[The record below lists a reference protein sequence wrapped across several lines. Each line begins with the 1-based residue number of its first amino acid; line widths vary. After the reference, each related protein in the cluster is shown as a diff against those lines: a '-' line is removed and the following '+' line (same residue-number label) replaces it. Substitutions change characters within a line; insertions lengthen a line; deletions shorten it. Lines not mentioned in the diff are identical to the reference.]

1 MYALLQIS
9 LADVALYTMLEFCQQ
24 CIEDSMSI
32 TPWVEQFVETFRNE
46 EHIKMYLTDRPKS
59 RVFGL
64 WDSDVKKH
72 PLLSDFAQSTFKISY
87 SASNDMSTLCHAVPT
102 LSNG

>member
-24 CIEDSMSI
+24 CIEDSMCI
-32 TPWVEQFVETFRNE
+32 TPWVEQFVQTFRNE

-64 WDSDVKKH
+64 
-72 PLLSDFAQSTFKISY
+72 
-87 SASNDMSTLCHAVPT
+87 
-102 LSNG
+102 

>member
-72 PLLSDFAQSTFKISY
+72 PLLSDTFKISY
-87 SASNDMSTLCHAVPT
+87 SAYDDMSTLCHTERT
-102 LSNG
+102 LSHG